1 MMPFIKMRMIIIY
14 FNNKINKIVNM
25 RIIYFFVL
33 LLFQS
38 AAFSICEKA
47 VDSSKIVI
55 AGGSLTEIVYFL
67 EEEEKISGVD
77 VTSNYPSET
86 KNLPS
91 IGYVR
96 ALSTEG
102 ILSLKPSLILG
113 EDDMGPPLVIDQLK
127 LTGLDLRIID
137 EVPTAKGILDKI
149 ECISSILHGVNEE
162 KNNQIELVKS
172 DIKNLNKIASLNKEN
187 GIKVM
192 LILNMQGTSP
202 VVAGSGT
209 SGDGF
214 IKMTGAEN
222 AATSFEGWK
231 PINSE
236 SIISYDPDYIII
248 TKRGM
253 SSFPDIES
261 LANTTALKFTQ
272 AAQNGNIISEDGMA
286 MLGFGVRTI
295 STALKFAEIFD
306 K

>member
-1 MMPFIKMRMIIIY
+1 MRMIIIY
-14 FNNKINKIVNM
+14 FSHKINTILQMKIS
-25 RIIYFFVL
+25 IFLTL
-33 LLFQS
+33 LLFQTVS
-38 AAFSICEKA
+38 FAECKQAQDA
-47 VDSSKIVI
+47 SKIVI
-55 AGGSLTEIVYFL
+55 AGGSLTEIIYFL
-67 EEEEKISGVD
+67 EEEERISGVD
-77 VTSNYPSET
+77 VTSNYPQET
-86 KNLPS
+86 ANLPS

-102 ILSLKPSLILG
+102 ILSLKPTLILG
-113 EDDMGPPLVIDQLK
+113 EDDMGPPLVIDQLE
-127 LTGLDLRIID
+127 LTGLDLRIIN
-137 EVPTAKGILDKI
+137 EVPTAKGILEKI
-149 ECISSILHGVNEE
+149 ECISSILNGENRSESDQVSM
-162 KNNQIELVKS
+162 VKQ
-172 DIKNLNKIASLNKEN
+172 DIKSLADIAEVNSAN

-202 VVAGSGT
+202 IVAGKGT

-214 IKMTGAEN
+214 IKMTGAKN
-222 AATSFEGWK
+222 AADTFEGWK

-253 SSFPDIES
+253 SSFPDIAS
-261 LANTTALKFTQ
+261 LADTTALKFTQ

-295 STALKFAEIFD
+295 STALKFAEMFD

>member
-1 MMPFIKMRMIIIY
+1 MRMIIIY
-14 FNNKINKIVNM
+14 FKKKINTIMKM
-25 RIIYFFVL
+25 RIIYVFIF

-38 AAFSICEKA
+38 SIFSNCEKA
-47 VDSSKIVI
+47 EDSSKIVI

-67 EEEEKISGVD
+67 EEEKKLSGVD
-77 VTSNYPSET
+77 VTSNYPPET
-86 KNLPS
+86 ENLPS

-127 LTGLDLRIID
+127 LTGLDLRIVN
-137 EVPTAKGILDKI
+137 EVPTANGILEKI
-149 ECISSILHGVNEE
+149 ECISSIINGQNGA
-162 KNNQIELVKS
+162 KNSQIELVKD
-172 DIKNLNKIASLNKEN
+172 DIKKLEEISSINSAN

-202 VVAGSGT
+202 IVAGSGT